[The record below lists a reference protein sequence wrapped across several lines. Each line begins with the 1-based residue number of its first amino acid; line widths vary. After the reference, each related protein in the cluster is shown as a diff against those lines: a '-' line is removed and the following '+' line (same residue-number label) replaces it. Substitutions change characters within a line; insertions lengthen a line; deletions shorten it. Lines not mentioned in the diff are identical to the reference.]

1 MGAGAPRMRILLVH
15 DYGTLNG
22 GAEHVTVALRDG
34 LRRRGHDARLFAS
47 RAKPLPLPNVADYT
61 CFGTM
66 APSRR
71 VLQTVNLSAAIRL
84 RRTLREFRPDVVHL
98 RMFLTQ
104 LSPVILRWL
113 RDHATLLHVGSY
125 ELVCPLLTKILPD
138 GSACGHEA
146 GLACYR
152 AGCVSLGGLVRTLA
166 QRGLLRRWRES
177 LRLIVTNSEWARRR
191 LAAEGI
197 DANVV
202 RNGVPVRPPR
212 PPLATPPTVAF
223 AGRLVAK
230 KGADV
235 LVDAMTRVVAQHASA
250 RLILAGDG
258 PERGALAERIVARG
272 LADRVTVLG
281 HRPRE
286 ALEQLL
292 AAAWVQVVPSRWED
306 PSPNVAAEAMMRG
319 TAVIGSRSGGL
330 TELVRD
336 GTTGFL
342 VPPGDAGALAGSLLR
357 VLGDR
362 DLAERLGAA
371 GRAVALA
378 ELTEDAAVERF
389 LGLYATLQSKRI
401 PA

>member
-1 MGAGAPRMRILLVH
+1 
-15 DYGTLNG
+15 
-22 GAEHVTVALRDG
+22 
-34 LRRRGHDARLFAS
+34 
-47 RAKPLPLPNVADYT
+47 
-61 CFGTM
+61 
-66 APSRR
+66 
-71 VLQTVNLSAAIRL
+71 
-84 RRTLREFRPDVVHL
+84 
-98 RMFLTQ
+98 
-104 LSPVILRWL
+104 
-113 RDHATLLHVGSY
+113 
-125 ELVCPLLTKILPD
+125 
-138 GSACGHEA
+138 
-146 GLACYR
+146 
-152 AGCVSLGGLVRTLA
+152 
-166 QRGLLRRWRES
+166 
-177 LRLIVTNSEWARRR
+177 
-191 LAAEGI
+191 
-197 DANVV
+197 
-202 RNGVPVRPPR
+202 
-212 PPLATPPTVAF
+212 
-223 AGRLVAK
+223 
-230 KGADV
+230 
-235 LVDAMTRVVAQHASA
+235 MTRVVAQHASA